1 MILLINLSMLLQ
13 ISLVRIT
20 SRDFPVSFS
29 VSCSSHERKRERE
42 RDEPRAGELGKYKDA
57 VITNK
62 AVLDAVDAPF
72 RTRIHLVFPF
82 GFPILSEYL

>member
-1 MILLINLSMLLQ
+1 MTFLSHFQCLA
-13 ISLVRIT
+13 VRT
-20 SRDFPVSFS
+20 R
-29 VSCSSHERKRERE
+29 ERERE